1 MVDDRLR
8 GRPVAQV
15 ILNMAYGGGER
26 LVQELAL
33 DLEDAGAKPLVICLD
48 AIEAN
53 TAPLEARGIELALVK
68 RRQTALDIVALAK
81 LTMLLKARGARLV
94 HAHDL
99 ASLAYAV
106 PAGLV
111 LGIPVLFTEHSR
123 HYVEARL
130 RRRLEKR
137 LLCLGVRRVI
147 EVSPDLAKAS
157 VERDGIAPS
166 RVLVIENGVDLVAF
180 AGGGRTAF
188 RREIG
193 VGEGEILVGMVGRL
207 EEIKGPHV
215 LLEAFVRAVGQR
227 PGARLVFV
235 GDGSLRGALESTVRA
250 KGLAG
255 RVSFTGTRPDIP
267 CVMGGLDI
275 LVLPSLSEG
284 LPFALLEGMAA
295 GQAVAASAV
304 GRIPGIVR
312 NGENGLL
319 LPPGDSGALAEAL
332 VDLLADDGLRRRLG
346 REARLVV
353 AERYD
358 RRRMIEAYRET
369 YALALAGEV
378 QRREAAWR

>member
-68 RRQTALDIVALAK
+68 RRQTVLDIVALAK
-81 LTMLLKARGARLV
+81 LTMLLKARDARLV

-180 AGGGRTAF
+180 AGGGRMAF